1 MNVIVVGTGYV
12 GLPTGAVLA
21 YLGNKVTCLD
31 VDHKK
36 ITRLQQGKIPIY
48 EPGLSELMA
57 LAATNL
63 NFTSSFDEAG
73 IEDCDVIFIAVPTP
87 ALKEGSPDL
96 SYVKAAA
103 DSIGE
108 RLGNRFTVV
117 VNKSTVPVGSGNWVG
132 ALLREAYS
140 RCKGCKPNGNYAMAS
155 NPEFLR
161 QGSAIFDAL
170 YPDRIVIGSEDSRAI
185 DTLTNLYQ
193 PLLNQ
198 DFPEPD
204 FLPRPKDFK
213 AVPVVTC
220 DLTSAELTKYAANAF
235 LALKISYINEIGQ
248 LADKVGA
255 DITKVACGIG
265 LDPRI
270 GPRFLQAGIGWGGSC
285 LGKDT
290 SALIS
295 TAQEYNLDMPILQAA
310 REVNNIQRMWVVKT
324 LLNELKILKGRTI
337 ALLGF
342 AYKPLTDDLRD
353 APSLDIVRHLI
364 QHGASVH
371 ATDPV
376 ALENARNLYPDLG
389 VVYFDQPF
397 DALREAD
404 AVVLVTEW
412 PEYRTLDWEEIK
424 KTLNN
429 PLIVDG
435 RNFLQREELEK
446 LGYRYVGV
454 GR

>member
-12 GLPTGAVLA
+12 GLPTGVVLA

-31 VDHKK
+31 VDQKK
-36 ITRLQQGKIPIY
+36 IAKLQQGGIPIY

-73 IEDCDVIFIAVPTP
+73 IEDCDVVFIAVPTP
-87 ALKEGSPDL
+87 ASKEGNPDL

-103 DSIGE
+103 GSIGE

-132 ALLREAYS
+132 ALLREAYN
-140 RCKGCKPNGNYAMAS
+140 RCKGSKPNGNYAMAS

-170 YPDRIVIGSEDSRAI
+170 YPDRIVIGSEDPRAI

-204 FLPRPKDFK
+204 FLPRPKDLK

-295 TAQEYNLDMPILQAA
+295 TAQEYNLEMPILQAA

-376 ALENARNLYPDLG
+376 ALENARSLYPDLG

-397 DALREAD
+397 DAIREAD

-412 PEYRTLDWEEIK
+412 PEYRTLDWAEIK
-424 KTLNN
+424 KSLNN
-429 PLIVDG
+429 LLIVDG

>member
-1 MNVIVVGTGYV
+1 
-12 GLPTGAVLA
+12 
-21 YLGNKVTCLD
+21 
-31 VDHKK
+31 
-36 ITRLQQGKIPIY
+36 
-48 EPGLSELMA
+48 MA
-57 LAATNL
+57 LAAANL
-63 NFTSSFDEAG
+63 NFTSSFDDAG
-73 IEDCDVIFIAVPTP
+73 IEACDVVFIAVPAP
-87 ALKEGSPDL
+87 ASKDGNPDL

-117 VNKSTVPVGSGNWVG
+117 VNESTVPVGSGNWVG
-132 ALLREAYS
+132 ALLREAYN

-170 YPDRIVIGSEDSRAI
+170 YPDRIVIGSKDPRAI

-198 DFPEPD
+198 DFTAPGL
-204 FLPRPKDFK
+204 LPRPKDFNS
-213 AVPVVTC
+213 VPVVTC
-220 DLTSAELTKYAANAF
+220 DLTFADLTKYAANAF

-255 DITKVACGIG
+255 DITKVAYGIG

-295 TAQEYNLDMPILQAA
+295 TAQEYNLSMPILQAA
-310 REVNNIQRMWVVKT
+310 RDVNNIQRMWVVKT
-324 LLNELKILKGRTI
+324 LLNELKFLKGRTI

-364 QHGASVH
+364 QHGGSVH
-371 ATDPV
+371 ATDPM

-412 PEYRTLDWEEIK
+412 PEYRS
-424 KTLNN
+424 
-429 PLIVDG
+429 LITSP
-435 RNFLQREELEK
+435 
-446 LGYRYVGV
+446 
-454 GR
+454 

>member
-1 MNVIVVGTGYV
+1 MNIIVVGTGYV

-21 YLGNKVTCLD
+21 YLGHKVTCLD
-31 VDHKK
+31 VDQQK
-36 ITRLQQGKIPIY
+36 IAILQQGGIPIY

-63 NFTSSFDEAG
+63 SYTSSFDKAG
-73 IEDCDVIFIAVPTP
+73 IADCDVIFIAVPTP
-87 ALKEGSPDL
+87 PSKDGNPDL
-96 SYVKAAA
+96 SCVKAAA

-108 RLGNRFTVV
+108 RLGNCFTVV

-132 ALLREAYS
+132 ALLREAYN

-161 QGSAIFDAL
+161 QGSALFDAL
-170 YPDRIVIGSEDSRAI
+170 YPDRIVIGSEDPRAI
-185 DTLTNLYQ
+185 DTLTNLYR
-193 PLLNQ
+193 PLLHQ
-198 DFPEPD
+198 DFPAPD
-204 FLPRPKDFK
+204 FLPRPKDLK

-235 LALKISYINEIGQ
+235 LALKISYINEISQ

-295 TAQEYNLDMPILQAA
+295 AAQEYNLSMPILQAA
-310 REVNNIQRMWVVKT
+310 RDVNNIQRMWVVKT

-371 ATDPV
+371 VTDPV
-376 ALENARNLYPDLG
+376 ALQNARRLYPDLG

-412 PEYRTLDWEEIK
+412 PEYRTLNWAEIK
-424 KTLNN
+424 KSLNS

-435 RNFLQREELEK
+435 RNFLQREELEE